1 MKQGK
6 RETKGLTEK
15 IHKNALFRG
24 GKQGFSSRSK
34 DKETKKQQKKQK
46 KKTKTNKIRMV

>member
-15 IHKNALFRG
+15 MHKNALFRG

-34 DKETKKQQKKQK
+34 DKETKKTTN
-46 KKTKTNKIRMV
+46 KTKTKKNKNK